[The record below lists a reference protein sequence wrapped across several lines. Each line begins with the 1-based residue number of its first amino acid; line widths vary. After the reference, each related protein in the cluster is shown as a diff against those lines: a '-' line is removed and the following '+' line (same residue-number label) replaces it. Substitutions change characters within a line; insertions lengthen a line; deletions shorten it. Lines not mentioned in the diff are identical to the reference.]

1 MIEIGGQYGVL
12 VQLMYEFLSP
22 SENKYQKAT
31 LFTLILYHFAIE
43 AIRKDDEKKKSS
55 PNTKMFSTSTV
66 NRAKP

>member
-43 AIRKDDEKKKSS
+43 AIRKDDEKKKKV
-55 PNTKMFSTSTV
+55 PQILRCFQ
-66 NRAKP
+66 PLQ